1 MGWRYL
7 VFTLGGVM
15 LLLAFVRFFT
25 FPLYESPRYLLG
37 CGHDAEAVAVVHKI
51 ARYNGTE
58 SSVTIEDLERAAR
71 GAAQKEGADK
81 WRILSESSVW
91 TAKHVRALFAT
102 KKMAWSTGLLI
113 WIWGIHFLFLR
124 LSLYLIVIDL
134 GLIGLAATLYNL
146 NNFLPYLCVCVV
158 HNLWVLPNKFFL

>member
-15 LLLAFVRFFT
+15 LLLAFVRLFA

-37 CGHDAEAVAVVHKI
+37 RWHDAGAVAVVHKI
-51 ARYNGTE
+51 ARFNRTE
-58 SSVTIEDLERAAR
+58 TSLTVEDLERAAR
-71 GAAQKEGADK
+71 GATEKEGADK

-102 KKMAWSTGLLI
+102 KKMAWSTSLLI
-113 WIWGIHFLFLR
+113 WIWGNLNYLVVR
-124 LSLYLIVIDL
+124 LSI
-134 GLIGLAATLYNL
+134 
-146 NNFLPYLCVCVV
+146 
-158 HNLWVLPNKFFL
+158 